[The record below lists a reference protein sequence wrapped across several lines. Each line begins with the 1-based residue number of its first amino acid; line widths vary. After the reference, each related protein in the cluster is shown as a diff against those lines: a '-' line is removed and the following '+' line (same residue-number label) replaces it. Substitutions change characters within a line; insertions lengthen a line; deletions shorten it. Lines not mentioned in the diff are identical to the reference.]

1 MKNYLIEELKRFP
14 QWVCHPSNKR
24 PYVALIDKLIPAKPN
39 KPKDPDNVK
48 PYKVAIEAVAKNKAF
63 TGVGYVMDA
72 SQGYICIDLDHCV
85 NRETGEMKEPAATIV
100 TMIREAGGTYIE
112 YSPSGEG
119 LHIWGRGCLPKG
131 HENGLRSK
139 QIELYQGGHYMTVT
153 GKPLDNATIK
163 DIQSVVDTII
173 EKYDLLKEKTAT
185 AAIPSTSEK
194 IITNEKY
201 PTTPAAFSDDDLIK
215 VGRRM
220 KDKDGVYKF
229 HLLFDIGDIS
239 SYGNDDNRADAA
251 LLTETAFLTN
261 GNAEQMGRIF
271 LRSKLAETLSRKQHH
286 EADYLRRSISKA
298 LACWEAGGRK
308 HYDPS
313 YFRQGQEITLIS
325 PPDPSDDTQPG
336 RPEGSTAGQ
345 IKILLSKDA
354 LMESN
359 EAELMMKQYE
369 KCIRFCTTFNCW
381 LHYTGKKWEPFTPA
395 EMLQYAK
402 KTIDSIKAAI
412 LVEMGN
418 VTGGDSTRM
427 KNLTVL
433 LNHVITQYNKKPLA
447 AIVDVAKGINAWN
460 AAKADTNRYY
470 LNCDNGIL
478 DLKTGKLTPHE
489 PGQMLMKN
497 TGVAYTGKYH
507 SSLWCDTVAA
517 IFPDPATREYVQLV
531 FGATLAGIIKDEKF
545 FFFTGPGGNGKGTF
559 LQGVFGAFGGYATKA
574 RPGILL
580 NGKYKDD
587 DAGDKPNPTI
597 MGLRG
602 IRFTWF
608 NELSAKAHL
617 NAAELKRISG
627 DKDLTGRPMY
637 GTGIDHFPRMCNF
650 FLDTNYMPGIDDVSD
665 KGILRRLVNIPF
677 NADFSQDKRN
687 ADLKSIFDQKEEKE
701 DILFWCTE
709 GAKKYISIAES
720 NGGKSVLDN
729 LPPQIKQANNDYY
742 EKVDII
748 GEFIHDYFICNRE
761 ATTPAKLIHEDY
773 LQVCHN
779 RYISPLGRNTFY
791 EIIERR
797 FGLVPFQKNKTKWYR
812 GIGRNN
818 VPITT

>member
-1 MKNYLIEELKRFP
+1 MKNYLTEELKRFP

-39 KPKDPDNVK
+39 KPRDPSNVK

-85 NRETGEMKEPAATIV
+85 NRETKKMKDPAATIV

-119 LHIWGRGCLPKG
+119 LHIWGRGYLPKG
-131 HENGLRSK
+131 RENGIRSK

-153 GKPLDNATIK
+153 GKPLDNAPIK

-173 EKYDLLKEKTAT
+173 EKYDLLKEKTAP

-194 IITNEKY
+194 IVTNEKY

-729 LPPQIKQANNDYY
+729 LPR
-742 EKVDII
+742 V
-748 GEFIHDYFICNRE
+748 C
-761 ATTPAKLIHEDY
+761 
-773 LQVCHN
+773 QVFCVN
-779 RYISPLGRNTFY
+779 FFMNY
-791 EIIERR
+791 
-797 FGLVPFQKNKTKWYR
+797 
-812 GIGRNN
+812 
-818 VPITT
+818 

>member
-1 MKNYLIEELKRFP
+1 M
-14 QWVCHPSNKR
+14 
-24 PYVALIDKLIPAKPN
+24 PY
-39 KPKDPDNVK
+39 
-48 PYKVAIEAVAKNKAF
+48 
-63 TGVGYVMDA
+63 T
-72 SQGYICIDLDHCV
+72 CIDLDHCV

-119 LHIWGRGCLPKG
+119 LHIWGRGYLPKG
-131 HENGLRSK
+131 RENGIRSK

-153 GKPLDNATIK
+153 GKPLDNAPIK
-163 DIQSVVDTII
+163 DIQSVVETII
-173 EKYDLLKEKTAT
+173 ERYDLLKGKTAP
-185 AAIPSTSEK
+185 AAVPSTSEK
-194 IITNEKY
+194 IVTNENS
-201 PTTPAAFSDDDLIK
+201 PATPAAFDDDFLIDRARNARNK
-215 VGRRM
+215 Q
-220 KDKDGVYKF
+220 KF
-229 HLLFDIGDIS
+229 IQLFD
-239 SYGNDDNRADAA
+239 YGNIAAYGGDDSRADAA
-251 LLTETAFLTN
+251 LLAMLAYLTN
-261 GNAEQMGRIF
+261 GNAGQMGRIF

-325 PPDPSDDTQPG
+325 PPDPSDDMQPG
-336 RPEGSTAGQ
+336 RQEGSTAGQ

-489 PGQMLMKN
+489 PGQMLTKN
-497 TGVAYTGKYH
+497 TDVAYTGKYQ

-617 NAAELKRISG
+617 NAAELKRIRG

-650 FLDTNYMPGIDDVSD
+650 FLDTNYMPAIDDISD

-701 DILFWCTE
+701 DILFWCVE

-761 ATTPAKLIHEDY
+761 ATAPAKLIHEDY

-779 RYISPLGRNTFY
+779 RYMSPLGRNTFD